1 MLTDEPSIAPMIT
14 DEQRPDPSTPQAP
27 DEVYQS
33 ITDHLDILRNL
44 GTVDPDNHPAFTQIA
59 NLLTQGGETITAFIQ
74 HAGEK
79 IRQFTHPTSAPSAT
93 LPEPSQADYLDG
105 ELYDADGNHITDTPD
120 KLFIPG
126 MGTTL
131 DFFKQYMAILGTKG
145 YVGLFNKS
153 NNFLDDFAQ
162 SLNDRLE
169 ASLGVRLGKNPS
181 VETLKHHLKI
191 AVDEAR
197 PMDIIAHSQG
207 GAILS
212 AALNHLVRE
221 GYTEA
226 QFSHLNITT
235 YGSAGTAF
243 PRGARYT
250 HYVIIGDPVPFLAMS
265 ADIFTFSIIGV
276 GLSYLLWRDNSLVN
290 TVVLPAGQGKDYLAR
305 NHEIESYFSTVE
317 TPMMPSL
324 HQSIEQLTER
334 LQQVNLPFTAPTDLP
349 PEAPPHDPSTPV
361 N

>member
-1 MLTDEPSIAPMIT
+1 M
-14 DEQRPDPSTPQAP
+14 PDANPNHQAP

-33 ITDHLDILRNL
+33 ITDHLDILRQL
-44 GTVDPDNHPAFTQIA
+44 GTVDHENHPAIA
-59 NLLTQGGETITAFIQ
+59 RLSELLAQGGETITAFIQ
-74 HAGEK
+74 QTGEK
-79 IRQFTHPTSAPSAT
+79 IQQFTHPTT
-93 LPEPSQADYLDG
+93 LTEPVASVCEPVEEDCIDG
-105 ELYDADGNHITDTPD
+105 ELYDMNGNHITQTPD

-131 DFFKQYMAILGTKG
+131 SFFKQYMAIIGQQG

-153 NNFLDDFAQ
+153 NNFFDDFAQ

-169 ASLGVRLGKNPS
+169 ASLGVRIGQNPS

-191 AVDEAR
+191 AVDEGR
-197 PMDIIAHSQG
+197 SMDIIAHSQG

-212 AALNHLVRE
+212 AALNDLVRK
-221 GYTEA
+221 GYKEE
-226 QFSHLNITT
+226 QFCHLNITT

-250 HYVIIGDPVPFLAMS
+250 HYVIMGDPVPFLAMS

-276 GLSYLLWRDNSLVN
+276 GLSYLLWRDNSMVN
-290 TVVLPAGQGKDYLAR
+290 TIILPSGTGDDYIAR
-305 NHEIESYFSTVE
+305 NHHVESYFSTVE
-317 TPMMPSL
+317 KPIMPSL

-334 LQQVNLPFTAPTDLP
+334 LQQAVNSP
-349 PEAPPHDPSTPV
+349 DPSEDQPQ
-361 N
+361 